1 MKGENMEK
9 TLEMMVEY
17 ILERCTGLE
26 TENRRL
32 SHQVDALTQN
42 NDRLM
47 DDYAK
52 QAEKMGKL
60 AKFIRASITWNDS
73 GKAEFMTCV
82 NTPIVEEICE
92 ILRIENDK
100 KAN

>member
-1 MKGENMEK
+1 MEK

-32 SHQVDALTQN
+32 SHQVEKLTEQ
-42 NDRLM
+42 NDRLYE
-47 DDYAK
+47 DYAK
-52 QAEKMGKL
+52 QAEKLGKL
-60 AKFIRASITWNDS
+60 AKHIKASISWSDE

-82 NTPIVEEICE
+82 NAPIIEEICE
-92 ILRIENDK
+92 ILRIEKDDK
-100 KAN
+100 KAM

>member
-1 MKGENMEK
+1 MEK

-32 SHQVDALTQN
+32 SHQVDALTQHS
-42 NDRLM
+42 DRLM

-60 AKFIRASITWNDS
+60 AKYLKPDISWSDEGEADLI
-73 GKAEFMTCV
+73 TCV
-82 NTPIVEEICE
+82 NTQIVREICE
-92 ILRIENDK
+92 ILRIEKDDK
-100 KAN
+100 KTM

>member
-1 MKGENMEK
+1 MEK

-32 SHQVDALTQN
+32 SHQVDALTQHS
-42 NDRLM
+42 DRLM

-60 AKFIRASITWNDS
+60 AKHIKASISWSDE

-82 NTPIVEEICE
+82 NAPIIEEICE
-92 ILRIENDK
+92 ILRIEKDDK
-100 KAN
+100 KAM

>member
-1 MKGENMEK
+1 MEK

-32 SHQVDALTQN
+32 SHQVDTLTQHS
-42 NDRLM
+42 DRLM

-60 AKFIRASITWNDS
+60 AKHIKASISWSDE

-82 NTPIVEEICE
+82 NAPIIEEICE
-92 ILRIENDK
+92 ILRIEKDDK
-100 KAN
+100 KAM